1 MNNEYFVGI
10 DMGYGYFKYYSREG
24 WGAIKSAA
32 ANGYQISTEILLDDE
47 EEQEELQYGNVEAIY
62 LDDEPVAVG
71 NRALGWHNRLDSTLS
86 DFHRSPAALALLQAS
101 LLQATRETGTKP
113 ASIHLTLAL
122 PGVNFGAQKK
132 ALLNWLNE
140 QGEIWRTRFID
151 TSGRERQKTLTIQSK
166 QVILQ
171 PQAHLIGLWMT
182 QKGGIRN
189 KRKALAPTV
198 MIDGGAGTWDL
209 GFFEGLRSSGEVS
222 SPAGGWQI
230 IKNIEKAIKA
240 KLPNYTP
247 DRFDLD
253 EVVQDDGQVFF
264 GGKLYDMS
272 EIVDKELTKA
282 ATSIA
287 NHLIATVPNA
297 MNIPNV
303 LLVGGWG
310 ERLYPY
316 ISKHIPHTILVSN
329 LFGKNGD
336 WKNELPL
343 NLPIVA
349 LAARGCYCYMLYQ
362 EARRKRG
369 KRAS

>member
-1 MNNEYFVGI
+1 MNNQYFVGI
-10 DMGYGYFKYYSREG
+10 DMGYGYFKYYSQEG

-32 ANGYQISTEILLDDE
+32 ANGYQASTEILLDDD
-47 EEQEELQYGNVEAIY
+47 EQEDTQYSNIEAVY
-62 LDDEPVAVG
+62 LDGEPIAVG

-101 LLQATRETGTKP
+101 LLQATKGTGTKP
-113 ASIHLTLAL
+113 VNAHITLAL
-122 PGVNFGAQKK
+122 PGANFGAQKK
-132 ALLNWLNE
+132 ALLKWLDD
-140 QGEIWRTRFID
+140 QGGIWRTQFID
-151 TSGRERQKTLTIQSK
+151 TSGREHTKTFTIQSK

-182 QKGGIRN
+182 RKGGIRN
-189 KRKALAPTV
+189 VSKALAPTI

-230 IKNIEKAIKA
+230 VKSIEKSLKA
-240 KLPNYTP
+240 KLPDYSP

-253 EVVQDDGQVFF
+253 RVIQGNGEVFF
-264 GGKLYDMS
+264 GGKIYDMS
-272 EIVDKELTKA
+272 HIVDKELAKA
-282 ATSIA
+282 ASSIA
-287 NHLIATVPNA
+287 KQLITTVPNT
-297 MNIPNV
+297 MNIEDV

-316 ISKHIPHTILVSN
+316 IAKHIPHVTLVSS
-329 LFGKNGD
+329 LFGKNDG
-336 WKNELPL
+336 WKNELPRDM
-343 NLPIVA
+343 PIVA

-362 EARRKRG
+362 EARQ